1 MATSEPDSQVVEGD
15 RFDGSSGGRTYT
27 GRGSQ
32 SHRQSGDEGDLAAR
46 EGDDRT
52 STQEPAVQLGTKRR
66 SSRGTRWRWAFFV
79 SLALLVGACGYA
91 GYVTSTNQVNKS
103 RALAW
108 EAKAVLLQSN
118 VQRLEVKIASRT
130 RSLNHRTSLLNSLL
144 AKLSHARAE
153 INSSQS
159 DVNTLESRQRA
170 LADEKAKVED
180 ERAAAEQEA
189 SALAAQTSA
198 LRNVASAY
206 ISCNQQLFEL
216 SSHALKNDV
225 TWIDVNYQTISA
237 TCDEAN
243 SQLQSYLNVYGG

>member
-1 MATSEPDSQVVEGD
+1 M
-15 RFDGSSGGRTYT
+15 
-27 GRGSQ
+27 
-32 SHRQSGDEGDLAAR
+32 
-46 EGDDRT
+46 
-52 STQEPAVQLGTKRR
+52 
-66 SSRGTRWRWAFFV
+66 

-180 ERAAAEQEA
+180 KGPPPSKKPRRWPRKRA
-189 SALAAQTSA
+189 
-198 LRNVASAY
+198 R
-206 ISCNQQLFEL
+206 
-216 SSHALKNDV
+216 
-225 TWIDVNYQTISA
+225 SA
-237 TCDEAN
+237 TSPPPTSVATSNCSN
-243 SQLQSYLNVYGG
+243 SARTL